1 MLGMTAFDQAFL
13 LGLLV
18 GGGHFG
24 GDGRQ
29 PQIVLKMHVRHE
41 PLFQWLRGHVPGT
54 ALYGPYLHANRSY
67 YQMMWRGRDLR
78 DYLIPILDSL
88 PWETIDPHSYGRY
101 RAMKE
106 KYDLS

>member
-1 MLGMTAFDQAFL
+1 MLGISPFSEAFL

-18 GGGHFG
+18 GNAHFG

-41 PLFQWLRGHVPGT
+41 PLFAWLRANVPGT
-54 ALYGPYLHANRSY
+54 TLYGPYLHGGRHF
-67 YQMMWRGRDLR
+67 YQMMWRGRELR
-78 DYLIPILDSL
+78 DYLVPILDRTA
-88 PWETIDPHSYGRY
+88 WEEIDPYSYGRY

-106 KYDLS
+106 RYGLA